1 MGSSKGSKVSHG
13 VPCTKVSQ
21 GHLWGSNELLV
32 VLRFLKGPSGVL
44 RGHIGSKLGL
54 WGLQVDLTDPRAPLG
69 FCWVLRGPM
78 VSYGIL
84 WGPMGSCRVLCLGDC

>member
-54 WGLQVDLTDPRAPLG
+54 WGFQVDITDPKG
-69 FCWVLRGPM
+69 
-78 VSYGIL
+78 SIGIL
-84 WGPMGSCRVLCLGDC
+84 LGAKGTYGVLWDPMGSYGLL

>member
-1 MGSSKGSKVSHG
+1 M
-13 VPCTKVSQ
+13 
-21 GHLWGSNELLV
+21 GSNELLV

-69 FCWVLRGPM
+69 FCWMLRGPM
-78 VSYGIL
+78 PSYGIL
-84 WGPMGSCRVLCLGDC
+84 WDPMGYYGILWAPIGSCGVRWCFLRSYGVS